1 MATTTLLRRA
11 IGLAL
16 GLSLATTTGCAVV
29 GAVADGLADEGP
41 PGVARPQAERAL
53 SGADVGDVIDAA
65 FGEDDDAPARGATS
79 GYLASPALTW
89 GALQLQRPHAI
100 TGSIFDRPDIGRP
113 GCRAAPNVFVIT
125 RVPEASPAEEIARD
139 GPLWLGSGDSVV
151 RIETAFSLDREVM
164 ADRALRSG
172 AFLVQRGPVCAQS
185 LFLAFRWTIGGDD
198 ADAVAVHW

>member
-1 MATTTLLRRA
+1 MATKTLLRRS

-29 GAVADGLADEGP
+29 GAVADRLADEGP
-41 PGVARPQAERAL
+41 PGVTRPQSERAL
-53 SGADVGDVIDAA
+53 AGVGLGDAA
-65 FGEDDDAPARGATS
+65 VRGATS

-113 GCRAAPNVFVIT
+113 GCRAASSLFVIT
-125 RVPEASPAEEIARD
+125 QVPEATPAEDLARG

-151 RIETAFSLDREVM
+151 RIGTAFSPDREVM
-164 ADRALRSG
+164 ADRAMRSG

-185 LFLAFRWTIGGDD
+185 LFFAFRWTIGGDD
-198 ADAVAVHW
+198 DAVAVHW

>member
-1 MATTTLLRRA
+1 MATKMLLRRS

-16 GLSLATTTGCAVV
+16 GLSLATTTGCAV
-29 GAVADGLADEGP
+29 ADRLADEGP
-41 PGVARPQAERAL
+41 PGVTRSQSQRAL
-53 SGADVGDVIDAA
+53 TSVGL
-65 FGEDDDAPARGATS
+65 GDAPVRGATS

-113 GCRAAPNVFVIT
+113 GCRAASSLFVIT
-125 RVPEASPAEEIARD
+125 RVPEASPAEDLARG

-151 RIETAFSLDREVM
+151 RIETAFSPDREVM
-164 ADRALRSG
+164 ADRAMRSG

-185 LFLAFRWTIGGDD
+185 LFFAFRWTIGGDD
-198 ADAVAVHW
+198 DAVAVHW